1 LSKNTAFE
9 GDWGVNKD
17 LMNVYLNE
25 CILAVDDLTNFKRG
39 RGFSNI
45 VGNDLRRE
53 SVARSF
59 MNYLRVNF
67 PELISRVDL
76 FKANDIYGAPNI
88 YKLYGVDIS
97 PGTLRY
103 MKVLSDVIHFEPQSV
118 VEIGSGYGGQAL
130 VITKWFEDA
139 QYTLID
145 LQEPLSLAK
154 HYLNQTCPGGNF
166 VYFSTDDIDVRNYDL
181 VISDYCLS
189 EFDEEGVDFYVNH
202 VIKHCK
208 YGYFSVNVPEGKRR
222 NYLLTRL
229 WEVFDEVKVKDE
241 YPKTSPHPNIAITCS
256 GNRVLHCE
264 RD

>member
-1 LSKNTAFE
+1 MSENTAFE
-9 GDWGVNKD
+9 GSWTINKNW
-17 LMNVYLNE
+17 LSVYLEE
-25 CILAVDDLTNFKRG
+25 CVSARENLANFKRS
-39 RGFSNI
+39 RGFSKI

-59 MNYLRVNF
+59 MNYLSVNF

-76 FKANDIYGAPNI
+76 FKTNDTYGAPYI
-88 YKLYGVDIS
+88 YNLYGVDIS

-145 LQEPLSLAK
+145 LSEPLSLAK
-154 HYLNQTCPGGNF
+154 RYLDQTCPEGKF
-166 VYFSTDDIDVRNYDL
+166 VYFSTDDIEVRSYDL

-208 YGYFSVNVPEGKRR
+208 YGYFSVNVPEGERR

-256 GNRVLHCE
+256 DNRAL
-264 RD
+264 R

>member
-1 LSKNTAFE
+1 VFE
-9 GDWGVNKD
+9 GSWTINKD
-17 LMNVYLNE
+17 SMNVYLDE
-25 CILAVDDLTNFKRG
+25 CVSARENLANFKRG
-39 RGFSNI
+39 KGFSKI

-67 PELISRVDL
+67 PELISRADL
-76 FKANDIYGAPNI
+76 FKANDIYGAPYI
-88 YKLYGVDIS
+88 YSLYGVDIS

-103 MKVLSDVIHFEPQSV
+103 MKVLSDIIHFEPQSV

-154 HYLNQTCPGGNF
+154 HYLDQTCPGGNF
-166 VYFSTDDIDVRNYDL
+166 VYFSTDDIEVRNYDL

-189 EFDEEGVDFYVNH
+189 EFDEKGVDFYIDH

-208 YGYFSVNVPEGKRR
+208 YGYFSVNVPEGERR

-229 WEVFDEVKVKDE
+229 REVFDEVKVADE
-241 YPKTSPHPNIAITCS
+241 YPKTSHHPNIAITCS
-256 GNRVLHCE
+256 GNRVL
-264 RD
+264 R

>member
-1 LSKNTAFE
+1 MSENTAFE
-9 GDWGVNKD
+9 GSWTINKD
-17 LMNVYLNE
+17 SMNVYLDE
-25 CILAVDDLTNFKRG
+25 CVSARENLANFKRG
-39 RGFSNI
+39 RGFSKI
-45 VGNDLRRE
+45 LGNDLRRE

-76 FKANDIYGAPNI
+76 FKINDIYGAPYI
-88 YKLYGVDIS
+88 YSLYGVDIS

-145 LQEPLSLAK
+145 LQEPLLLAK
-154 HYLNQTCPGGNF
+154 HYLDQTCPGGKF
-166 VYFSTDDIDVRNYDL
+166 VYFSTKDIEVRNYDL

-189 EFDEEGVDFYVNH
+189 EFDEKGVAFYIDH

-208 YGYFSVNVPEGKRR
+208 CGYFSVNVPEGGRR
-222 NYLLTRL
+222 NYLLDRL
-229 WEVFDEVKVKDE
+229 REVFDEVKVKDE

-256 GNRVLHCE
+256 GNRVL
-264 RD
+264 R